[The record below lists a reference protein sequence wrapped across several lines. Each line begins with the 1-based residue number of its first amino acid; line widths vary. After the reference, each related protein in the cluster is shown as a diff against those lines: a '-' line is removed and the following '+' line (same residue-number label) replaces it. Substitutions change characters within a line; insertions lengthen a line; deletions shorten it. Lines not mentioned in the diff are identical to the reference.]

1 MRQCGFGKLALAAG
15 GMQGKPGMTAAA
27 RMVIE
32 TRTLTKIY
40 KANAT
45 PITAIEEISFAAEE
59 GSFVS
64 LVGPSGCGKSTLLQI
79 LAGLLPSSRGEVLVD
94 GVPVRKP
101 MPDKIAVVFQEATLL
116 PWKTVIQN
124 IEFPLEIQKVPHA
137 DRRDRARAMLALVGL
152 ADFADRYP
160 FELSGGMRQRV
171 SIARGL
177 AQNPR
182 IILMDEPFG
191 ALDEQTRLK
200 MGHELLEIWSKTK
213 KTIFMITHSLTE
225 ALFLSDIV
233 LVMSQRPGRIVDV
246 IRTELPRPRTYDM
259 IGSPAFGE
267 ARNRIWK
274 LIGGEEGLSRESAS
288 P

>member
-1 MRQCGFGKLALAAG
+1 MT
-15 GMQGKPGMTAAA
+15 KPT
-27 RMVIE
+27 VIE
-32 TRTLTKIY
+32 TRKLTKTY
-40 KANAT
+40 NANAA
-45 PITAIEEISFAAEE
+45 PVTALADISFAAEE

-79 LAGLLPSSRGEVLVD
+79 LAGLIATSSGEVLVD
-94 GVPVRKP
+94 SVPVRKP
-101 MPDKIAVVFQEATLL
+101 MPDKIAVIFQDATLL

-124 IEFPLEIQKVPHA
+124 IEFPLEIQKVPQRERHE
-137 DRRDRARAMLALVGL
+137 RAQSMLSLVGL
-152 ADFADRYP
+152 ADFAERHP
-160 FELSGGMRQRV
+160 HELSGGMRQRV

-200 MGHELLEIWSKTK
+200 MGNELLRIWTKTN
-213 KTIFMITHSLTE
+213 KTIFLITHSLTE

-246 IRTELPRPRTYDM
+246 IRTGLPRPRTYDM
-259 IGSPAFGE
+259 IGSAEFGE
-267 ARNRIWK
+267 ARNRIWH
-274 LIGGEEGLSRESAS
+274 LIGGDERVTAESTGL
-288 P
+288 